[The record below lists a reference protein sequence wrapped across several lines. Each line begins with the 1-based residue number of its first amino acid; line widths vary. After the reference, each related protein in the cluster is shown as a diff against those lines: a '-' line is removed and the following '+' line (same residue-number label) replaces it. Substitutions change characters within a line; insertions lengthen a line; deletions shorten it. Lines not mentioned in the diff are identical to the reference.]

1 MSTLKV
7 NNVQSITKYAPY
19 ILNSS
24 GEEVGK
30 FASAWVA
37 FKDDGSI
44 LNSSNVISITSLAL
58 GRYKLSLTPNLR
70 INNPAVSG
78 STMAQTNIVHCNI
91 FDSNISDRRNQM
103 SVFGSSIRVAFK
115 NAIGAGI
122 EAHEGVTYYTVSV
135 VGDNEY
141 ASVGNIIPTS

>member
-37 FKDDGSI
+37 FQDDGSI
-44 LNSSNVISITSLAL
+44 LNSSNVISITFLAN

-78 STMAQTNIVHCNI
+78 STMASTNIVHCNI

-115 NAIGAGI
+115 NATGAGI
-122 EAHEGVTYYTVSV
+122 EAQEGATYHTVSV

-141 ASVGNIIPTS
+141 ASGGNMVL

>member
-19 ILNSS
+19 ILDSS

-37 FKDDGSI
+37 FQDDGSI
-44 LNSSNVISITSLAL
+44 LNSSNVISITFLGA

-78 STMAQTNIVHCNI
+78 STMASTNIVHCNI

-115 NAIGAGI
+115 DCTGATVT
-122 EAHEGVTYYTVSV
+122 AQEGSTYHTVSV

-141 ASVGNIIPTS
+141 ASGGNMVL